1 MRSLFAAALILAGA
15 AVAAAACAGAA
26 PLPSAPGEEGAVR
39 LYRSRCAA
47 CHRLYA
53 PGERDASAWPGILA
67 RMAPRAHLS
76 TEQHEQLERYLVAH
90 GRRSP

>member
-1 MRSLFAAALILAGA
+1 MRTLAAVALAAA
-15 AVAAAACAGAA
+15 AAAACAGAA
-26 PLPSAPGEEGAVR
+26 SLPSGPGEEGTVH

-53 PGERDASAWPGILA
+53 PGERSAAEWPGILE

-76 TEQHEQLERYLVAH
+76 SGQRAELEKYLVAH
-90 GRRSP
+90 GRSTH